1 MGEEWAPIRFLTLS
15 DAKNQ
20 LEAED
25 VVSYTQVSVLGIQN
39 SAEVVRKPS
48 QRI

>member
-1 MGEEWAPIRFLTLS
+1 MGKEWASIRFLTLS

-20 LEAED
+20 LEAQD
-25 VVSYTQVSVLGIQN
+25 VVSYTQVSVPGIQN
-39 SAEVVRKPS
+39 SAEVIRKAS